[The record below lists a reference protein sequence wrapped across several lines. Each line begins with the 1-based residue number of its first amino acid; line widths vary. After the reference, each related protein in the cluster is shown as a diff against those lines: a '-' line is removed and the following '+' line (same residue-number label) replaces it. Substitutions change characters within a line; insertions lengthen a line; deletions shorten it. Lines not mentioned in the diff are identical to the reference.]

1 MKKHSVSIFKPLPES
16 EVQALEAYTHL
27 AVPDTFST
35 PEECV
40 RWATATQALLR
51 RGLLLKTKDGF
62 VVTPDGLALL
72 LDTVP
77 LTNSTSPVVDNPQS
91 IE

>member
-1 MKKHSVSIFKPLPES
+1 MKSHSVSIFDPIPES
-16 EVQALEAYTHL
+16 EVQALEAYVHS

-35 PEECV
+35 PEERV
-40 RWATATQALLR
+40 RWATTTQALLR
-51 RGLLLKTKDGF
+51 RGLLLKAKDGL
-62 VVTPDGLALL
+62 VVTPEGLALL

-77 LTNSTSPVVDNPQS
+77 LTSLVSPDVDNPQS